1 MQDLNKK
8 LVGQNLSK
16 AIQATLEIRELLR
29 ERMVVALAGE
39 IGNYL
44 SETLQLLMMIECFA
58 QQKSHTAITER
69 LAELQDLLRQLAAD
83 CRESGDNV
91 RCMDRLQ
98 YQILPSLQ
106 KMRKI
111 FEK

>member
-1 MQDLNKK
+1 MQDINKK
-8 LVGQNLSK
+8 LIGQKVGQ
-16 AIQATLEIRELLR
+16 AIQATLELRELLR
-29 ERMVVALAGE
+29 ERMAVALAGE

-44 SETLQLLMMIECFA
+44 SETQQLLMMIESFA
-58 QQKSHTAITER
+58 QLKSHAAITER
-69 LAELQDLLRQLAAD
+69 LAELQDLLHQLAAD
-83 CRESGDNV
+83 CRESADNV

-111 FEK
+111 FGK